1 MKNMSVTIRA
11 YEAADKETLS
21 SIWYCASLEAHA
33 FLGSDL
39 LRDQQKL
46 IEDVYLEKAE
56 TWVAIIDN
64 KPVGFIGL
72 LDSFIGGLFV
82 NPAAQGHGIGR
93 RLIAYALAMKGE
105 LSLEVYVNNERAYRF
120 YKQLGFQEISRRA
133 EDDNGFPFAN
143 IEMQLKD

>member
-21 SIWYCASLEAHA
+21 SIWYRASLEAHA

-72 LDSFIGGLFV
+72 LGSFIGGLFV